1 MPLRTAVFKMCSAGN
16 SASTLGRVSLATS
29 IVTGNYKIV
38 LPRLPSGNTV
48 LNSVFLHAD
57 LAGRPYRAP
66 DFRDALLS
74 VLDTKDILGAGQYQM
89 SHLWLVTCAN
99 SLSKQKLVHKGEL
112 LVKGLKCLV
121 IDPES
126 RNIKMKLLWLPPH
139 LEQKRIVE
147 SLEPYGMVQSI
158 TREMWRCEGM
168 ESWQMTNRDVEFT
181 LKEGLSTSSL
191 PHLLTIFGHQ
201 CLLLIPGRP
210 PLCLRCNT
218 VGHIRRQCKT
228 PRCAKCHRYGHN
240 AEACVG
246 TYADKLRDSKPVD
259 DDTIV
264 NHLMDVSEVV
274 DASGEAPAKYH
285 RAGEVQISTAADTA
299 TAKVTEEQTVTNR
312 DKDPCATWAESLP
325 FRDQLHPAEDTE
337 MTETSKKRPAPA
349 DDLECP
355 GKEPKV
361 AAAKAK
367 KPLHGAPVSADA
379 AAVQEV
385 AAAATPQ
392 RDGTGRTKVAALRVG
407 AAPQ

>member
-1 MPLRTAVFKMCSAGN
+1 
-16 SASTLGRVSLATS
+16 
-29 IVTGNYKIV
+29 
-38 LPRLPSGNTV
+38 
-48 LNSVFLHAD
+48 
-57 LAGRPYRAP
+57 
-66 DFRDALLS
+66 
-74 VLDTKDILGAGQYQM
+74 
-89 SHLWLVTCAN
+89 
-99 SLSKQKLVHKGEL
+99 
-112 LVKGLKCLV
+112 
-121 IDPES
+121 
-126 RNIKMKLLWLPPH
+126 
-139 LEQKRIVE
+139 
-147 SLEPYGMVQSI
+147 
-158 TREMWRCEGM
+158 M
-168 ESWQMTNRDVEFT
+168 ESWQMTNRDMEFT

-210 PLCLRCNT
+210 PLCLRCNR

-246 TYADKLRDSKPVD
+246 TYADKLRGSKPVD

-274 DASGEAPAKYH
+274 DASGEAPAEDH
-285 RAGEVQISTAADTA
+285 RAEEVQISTAADTA
-299 TAKVTEEQTVTNR
+299 TAKVTEEHTVSNR
-312 DKDPCATWAESLP
+312 EKDPCATWAESPP

-349 DDLECP
+349 YDLECS

-361 AAAKAK
+361 APAKAK

-385 AAAATPQ
+385 PAAATPQ
-392 RDGTGRTKVAALRVG
+392 RDGTGRTKKKALRVS